1 MRSYMA
7 EVRDTRTFAQ
17 LFDDAMATLR
27 QDNAEYGLIGI
38 TGGVIAAM
46 MALVM
51 RTAGGPLV
59 VAAIVPFVALVALL
73 TLATTTAALRRVDE
87 NLPPDASRALLG
99 AVVRLPFMLVPL
111 GPPMLIAFAS
121 VVAASYAGRYV
132 PDALAFAGGT
142 ALVLVSAAAAFRYAL
157 FVPALFARGSS
168 ARAAAPLSEQ
178 MIAGARLR
186 VAMAWLLPLAP
197 AHLIALV
204 SALLGFGV
212 MSSGLTAFAYAASM
226 PLVAAVSWM
235 QYQQLERYADV
246 ATPAPAPVRGP
257 PAVSERLTRHV
268 R

>member
-1 MRSYMA
+1 MRSYYDD
-7 EVRDTRTFAQ
+7 VRDTRTFAQ
-17 LFDDAMATLR
+17 IFDDAMATLR

-46 MALVM
+46 LALVL

-59 VAAIVPFVALVALL
+59 VAAIVPLVALVALL

-87 NLPPDASRALLG
+87 NLSPDASRALLG

-111 GPPMLIAFAS
+111 GPSLLIAWAA
-121 VVAASYAGRYV
+121 VLAASYAGRYV
-132 PDALAFAGGT
+132 PDALALGGGL
-142 ALVLVSAAAAFRYAL
+142 ALLLCAAIAALRYAL

-168 ARAAAPLSEQ
+168 ARAAAPLAEQ

-186 VAMAWLLPLAP
+186 VAMTWLLPLAP
-197 AHLIALV
+197 AHLIAIV

-212 MSSGLTAFAYAASM
+212 MSSGITAFAYAASM

-235 QYQQLERYADV
+235 QYQQLAPYAGFS
-246 ATPAPAPVRGP
+246 TPAPSPARGR